1 MDKKALQLISRFSL
15 PPNALGYCGKDS
27 APEKFKKCVIEGK
40 CVGVEKELKN
50 FIVLHPY
57 LKTLSKIIKKDLFS
71 YQVAEAYWLGNSQL
85 TKVKHEDYMKLINN
99 FRKQGVPD
107 WLIKEISEKQPK
119 KFIPTH
125 LFQILHIGVGK
136 ASGSVPYNLQSINNC
151 MVRWGKVKKISK
163 DVIWVDITS
172 LTRSRRKYN
181 IVKKIRK
188 FPVIPGFIP
197 RLKVGDTVAVHWKQA
212 VKKLNEKEIQKLS
225 HWTKEV
231 LRYIN

>member
-57 LKTLSKIIKKDLFS
+57 LKTLSNITGKDLFS
-71 YQVAEAYWLGNSQL
+71 YQVAEAYWLGNNQL
-85 TKVKHEDYMKLINN
+85 KKTKQDDYLELINN
-99 FRKQGVPD
+99 FKKQGVPD

-151 MVRWGKVKKISK
+151 MIRWGKVKKISNNN
-163 DVIWVDITS
+163 IWVDITS
-172 LTRSRRKYN
+172 LSRSEKKYSL
-181 IVKKIRK
+181 VKIISK
-188 FPVIPGFIP
+188 FQAVPRFIT
-197 RLKVGDTVAVHWKQA
+197 RLKVGDTVAVHWKQV
-212 VKKLNEKEIQKLS
+212 VKKLNKNEIQKLS
-225 HWTKEV
+225 YWTKEV
-231 LRYIN
+231 LKYIN

>member
-27 APEKFKKCVIEGK
+27 APEKFKKCVIEGN

-57 LKTLSKIIKKDLFS
+57 LKTLSKITGKDLFS
-71 YQVAEAYWLGNSQL
+71 YQVAEAYWLGNNKL
-85 TKVKHEDYMKLINN
+85 KKVKQEDYMILINN
-99 FRKQGVPD
+99 FKKQGVPN

-163 DVIWVDITS
+163 NIIWVDITS
-172 LTRSRRKYN
+172 LTKSGKKYDL
-181 IVKKIRK
+181 VKKIRK

-197 RLKVGDTVAVHWKQA
+197 GLKVGDTVAVHWKQA

-225 HWTKEV
+225 YWTKEV
-231 LRYIN
+231 LKYIN